1 MSFILGPIAGGLQ
14 IMSKYIAIGKHPAF
28 TKGAQA
34 MIYTFSCPAPCRRV
48 IRVDARNDDVA
59 VGKLIKAGAM
69 TCRNR
74 ASDNTC
80 DTTRP
85 VMSPW
90 TDVQLRGVVRLIMR
104 AEELPE
110 MESRNRAQEY
120 VTLEPGFNV
129 SRRI

>member
-1 MSFILGPIAGGLQ
+1 
-14 IMSKYIAIGKHPAF
+14 
-28 TKGAQA
+28 
-34 MIYTFSCPAPCRRV
+34 V
-48 IRVDARNDDVA
+48 IRVDARNDDDA

-74 ASDNTC
+74 ASDDTC

-90 TDVQLRGVVRLIMR
+90 TDIQLRGVVRLIMR

-110 MESRNRAQEY
+110 TESRDMARVNMR
-120 VTLEPGFNV
+120 PDSGIDMF
-129 SRRI
+129 RRY

>member
-1 MSFILGPIAGGLQ
+1 
-14 IMSKYIAIGKHPAF
+14 
-28 TKGAQA
+28 
-34 MIYTFSCPAPCRRV
+34 MIYNFSCPAPCRRV
-48 IRVDARNDDVA
+48 IRVDARNDDDA
-59 VGKLIKAGAM
+59 VVKIIKAGAM

-90 TDVQLRGVVRLIMR
+90 TDLQLRGVVRLIMR

-110 MESRNRAQEY
+110 MGSRDRTQVNVRPD
-120 VTLEPGFNV
+120 PGINMP
-129 SRRI
+129 RRF

>member
-1 MSFILGPIAGGLQ
+1 
-14 IMSKYIAIGKHPAF
+14 
-28 TKGAQA
+28 
-34 MIYTFSCPAPCRRV
+34 V
-48 IRVDARNDDVA
+48 IRVDARNDDDA
-59 VGKLIKAGAM
+59 VKKIIKAGAM

-90 TDVQLRGVVRLIMR
+90 TDLQLRGVVRLIMR

-110 MESRNRAQEY
+110 MESRDRTQVNVRPD
-120 VTLEPGFNV
+120 PGIDMP
-129 SRRI
+129 RRF

>member
-1 MSFILGPIAGGLQ
+1 
-14 IMSKYIAIGKHPAF
+14 
-28 TKGAQA
+28 
-34 MIYTFSCPAPCRRV
+34 MIYSFLCPAPCRRV

-85 VMSPW
+85 AMSPL
-90 TDVQLRGVVRLIMR
+90 TDLQLRGVVRLIMR

-110 MESRNRAQEY
+110 MEPRDRAQAN
-120 VTLEPGFNV
+120 VRPDPGIDMP
-129 SRRI
+129 RRF

>member
-1 MSFILGPIAGGLQ
+1 MSFILGPIAGGSQ

-48 IRVDARNDDVA
+48 IRVDARNDDDA

-74 ASDNTC
+74 ANDNTC
-80 DTTRP
+80 DPTRP
-85 VMSPW
+85 AMSPW
-90 TDVQLRGVVRLIMR
+90 TDLQLRGVVRLIMR
-104 AEELPE
+104 AEELSE
-110 MESRNRAQEY
+110 MESRDRTQ
-120 VTLEPGFNV
+120 VNV
-129 SRRI
+129 RPDQGIDMPRRF

>member
-1 MSFILGPIAGGLQ
+1 
-14 IMSKYIAIGKHPAF
+14 
-28 TKGAQA
+28 

-48 IRVDARNDDVA
+48 IRVDARNDDDA

-90 TDVQLRGVVRLIMR
+90 TDLQLRGVVRLIMR

-110 MESRNRAQEY
+110 MESRDRTQ
-120 VTLEPGFNV
+120 VNV
-129 SRRI
+129 RPDPSIDMPRRF

>member
-1 MSFILGPIAGGLQ
+1 
-14 IMSKYIAIGKHPAF
+14 
-28 TKGAQA
+28 

-48 IRVDARNDDVA
+48 IRVDARNDDDA

-69 TCRNR
+69 ICRNR

-85 VMSPW
+85 VLSPW
-90 TDVQLRGVVRLIMR
+90 TDLQLRGVVRLIMR

-110 MESRNRAQEY
+110 MEARDRAQAN
-120 VTLEPGFNV
+120 VPPNPGLDIP
-129 SRRI
+129 RRF

>member
-1 MSFILGPIAGGLQ
+1 
-14 IMSKYIAIGKHPAF
+14 
-28 TKGAQA
+28 

-48 IRVDARNDDVA
+48 IRVDARNDDDA

-80 DTTRP
+80 DPTRP
-85 VMSPW
+85 AMSPW
-90 TDVQLRGVVRLIMR
+90 TDLQLRGVVRLIMR

-110 MESRNRAQEY
+110 MESRDRTQ
-120 VTLEPGFNV
+120 VNV
-129 SRRI
+129 RPDPSIDMPRRF

>member
-1 MSFILGPIAGGLQ
+1 
-14 IMSKYIAIGKHPAF
+14 
-28 TKGAQA
+28 

-59 VGKLIKAGAM
+59 IGKLIKAGAM

-80 DTTRP
+80 DTNRP

-90 TDVQLRGVVRLIMR
+90 TDLQLRGVVRLIMR

-110 MESRNRAQEY
+110 MESRDRTQVNVRPD
-120 VTLEPGFNV
+120 PGIDMP
-129 SRRI
+129 RRF

>member
-1 MSFILGPIAGGLQ
+1 M
-14 IMSKYIAIGKHPAF
+14 
-28 TKGAQA
+28 T
-34 MIYTFSCPAPCRRV
+34 YTFSCPAPCRQV
-48 IRVDARNDDVA
+48 IRVDARNDDDA

-90 TDVQLRGVVRLIMR
+90 TDIQLRGVVRLIMR
-104 AEELPE
+104 ADELIE
-110 MESRNRAQEY
+110 TESRDLTRVNMRPDSGID
-120 VTLEPGFNV
+120 TF
-129 SRRI
+129 RRY

>member
-1 MSFILGPIAGGLQ
+1 
-14 IMSKYIAIGKHPAF
+14 
-28 TKGAQA
+28 

-48 IRVDARNDDVA
+48 IRVNARNDDVA

-69 TCRNR
+69 SCRNR
-74 ASDNTC
+74 ASDNHC

-90 TDVQLRGVVRLIMR
+90 TDLQLRGVVRLIMR

-110 MESRNRAQEY
+110 MEARDRAQAN
-120 VTLEPGFNV
+120 VPPDPGLDIP
-129 SRRI
+129 RRF

>member
-1 MSFILGPIAGGLQ
+1 
-14 IMSKYIAIGKHPAF
+14 
-28 TKGAQA
+28 

-48 IRVDARNDDVA
+48 IRVDARHDDDA

-69 TCRNR
+69 ICRNR

-104 AEELPE
+104 AEDLPE
-110 MESRNRAQEY
+110 MESRDRAQEN
-120 VTLEPGFNV
+120 VLPEPDIGV
-129 SRRI
+129 PRRI

>member
-1 MSFILGPIAGGLQ
+1 
-14 IMSKYIAIGKHPAF
+14 
-28 TKGAQA
+28 
-34 MIYTFSCPAPCRRV
+34 MIYTFTCPAPCRRV

-90 TDVQLRGVVRLIMR
+90 TDLQLRGVVRLIMR

-110 MESRNRAQEY
+110 MESRDRTQVNVR
-120 VTLEPGFNV
+120 LDPGIDMP
-129 SRRI
+129 RRF

>member
-1 MSFILGPIAGGLQ
+1 
-14 IMSKYIAIGKHPAF
+14 
-28 TKGAQA
+28 

-85 VMSPW
+85 VMSLW
-90 TDVQLRGVVRLIMR
+90 TNVQLRGVVRLIMR

-110 MESRNRAQEY
+110 MESGDRAQ
-120 VTLEPGFNV
+120 VNVRPDPGIDTP
-129 SRRI
+129 RRF

>member
-1 MSFILGPIAGGLQ
+1 
-14 IMSKYIAIGKHPAF
+14 
-28 TKGAQA
+28 
-34 MIYTFSCPAPCRRV
+34 V
-48 IRVDARNDDVA
+48 IRVDARNDDDA
-59 VGKLIKAGAM
+59 VGKIIKAGAM

-90 TDVQLRGVVRLIMR
+90 TDLQLRGVVRLIMR

-110 MESRNRAQEY
+110 MESRDRTQVNVRPD
-120 VTLEPGFNV
+120 PGIDMP
-129 SRRI
+129 RRF